1 MKFYE
6 VPPEVENAI
15 RNTECRPFVRVVF
28 ELAGGDV
35 YIRDSDILEC
45 VMTSYKSEDGGI
57 INLGELLLD
66 NSHNDFD
73 LENND

>member
-15 RNTECRPFVRVVF
+15 RNTEIRPFVRIVF

-45 VMTSYKSEDGGI
+45 VMTSYKNEDGV
-57 INLGELLLD
+57 
-66 NSHNDFD
+66 
-73 LENND
+73 